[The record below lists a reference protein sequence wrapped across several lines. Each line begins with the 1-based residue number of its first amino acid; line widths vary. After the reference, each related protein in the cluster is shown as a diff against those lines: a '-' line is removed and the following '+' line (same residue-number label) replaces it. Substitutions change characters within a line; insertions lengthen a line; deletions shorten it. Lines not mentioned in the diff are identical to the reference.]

1 VAAVTTEGRG
11 DHGGRPPELARA
23 RNRRRWSGPSAPT
36 ALVVDPDGAGA
47 APLRTQF
54 SRPGVDLVVCHDGAE
69 ALIQVGR
76 LTPGL
81 VLIRPADTRLPAA
94 DVVRIIRAHLRVP
107 VVVAVGEGETD
118 LVRPVF
124 AAGAS
129 GVVAYPYNCAEITSL
144 IAQYFP
150 DAEMHRAEQATLVV
164 GQVALNGPAFE
175 VTVQGAA
182 VGLPLGE
189 FELLR
194 YLMLH
199 AGQVVSEE
207 QILGAVWTAR
217 GGTASAKTIALHV
230 RRLRERL
237 GDAVE
242 LVRIRGVGYRLRP
255 PAAAQQS

>member
-1 VAAVTTEGRG
+1 M
-11 DHGGRPPELARA
+11 
-23 RNRRRWSGPSAPT
+23 
-36 ALVVDPDGAGA
+36 VDPDGAGVE
-47 APLRTQF
+47 PLRAQF
-54 SRPGVDLVVCHDGAE
+54 RRPGVDLVVCPDGAE

-81 VLIRPADTRLPAA
+81 VLIRPAATRLPAA
-94 DVVRIIRAHLRVP
+94 DVVRIIRAHVRVP

-129 GVVAYPYNCAEITSL
+129 GVVAYPYSCPEITSL
-144 IAQYFP
+144 IEQYFP
-150 DAEMHRAEQATLVV
+150 DAETHRAEQAVLVV

-182 VGLPLGE
+182 VGLPLRE

-199 AGQVVSEE
+199 AGQVVSED

-255 PAAAQQS
+255 PPAQQQS

>member
-1 VAAVTTEGRG
+1 MSAVTTDSRA
-11 DHGGRPPELARA
+11 DRGGRPPELPRA
-23 RNRRRWSGPSAPT
+23 RDRRRWSGPT
-36 ALVVDPDGAGA
+36 TLTTLVVDPDSAGVE
-47 APLRTQF
+47 PLRAQF

-69 ALIQVGR
+69 ALLQVGR

-81 VLIRPADTRLPAA
+81 VLIRPVATRLPAA
-94 DVVRIIRAHLRVP
+94 DVVRIIRAHVRVP
-107 VVVAVGEGETD
+107 VVVAVGAGETH

-129 GVVAYPYNCAEITSL
+129 GLVAHPYSCPEIASL
-144 IAQYFP
+144 IEQYFP
-150 DAEMHRAEQATLVV
+150 DAEVRRAEQAMLVV

-175 VTVQGAA
+175 VTVQGEA
-182 VGLPLGE
+182 VGLPLRE

-194 YLMLH
+194 HLMLH
-199 AGQVVSEE
+199 AGQVVSED
-207 QILGAVWTAR
+207 QILGVVWTAR
-217 GGTASAKTIALHV
+217 GGTATAKTIALHV

-255 PAAAQQS
+255 PGAEQPS